1 MALILFVVLSPLE
14 AQKTVP
20 KPEFKAENA
29 SQNAPKQYKLPPEKR
44 LKAIAYARA
53 RHRIYFLDYA
63 TEFAVLLL
71 CLWSGIAARLRAWAV
86 PVTLAILTLADLP
99 WDARRHWLAVH
110 YGISIQHWGGWF
122 SDWSKGAGLGLVF
135 GALILWGVYWL
146 MRRSPARWWFY
157 AWCVAIPLTVLIVY
171 VEPFVIEPLF
181 NRFEPLGRQYPQLAM
196 QIEEI
201 LARAHVQ
208 IPRDHLFV
216 MKASEKTNE
225 LNAYVSGFG
234 SSKRVV
240 LYDTI
245 IAKEPGPPLLTTF
258 GHELGHYVLHHVTE
272 GVVFGLIMTFF
283 GFLIAHLLLRWRTHI
298 GGWETVPLLLLLF
311 TAGSFLGDP
320 IANAFSRHL
329 EHEADR
335 YALEITHGIV
345 PDAGKAAAVAFQ
357 IEGEADLEDPSPGPF
372 VKFWLYS
379 HPPIADR
386 LQFALNYDP
395 WREGQKPKY
404 VR

>member
-1 MALILFVVLSPLE
+1 V
-14 AQKTVP
+14 
-20 KPEFKAENA
+20 
-29 SQNAPKQYKLPPEKR
+29 
-44 LKAIAYARA
+44 
-53 RHRIYFLDYA
+53 
-63 TEFAVLLL
+63 
-71 CLWSGIAARLRAWAV
+71 
-86 PVTLAILTLADLP
+86 
-99 WDARRHWLAVH
+99 
-110 YGISIQHWGGWF
+110 
-122 SDWSKGAGLGLVF
+122 
-135 GALILWGVYWL
+135 
-146 MRRSPARWWFY
+146 RWWFY
-157 AWCVAIPLTVLIVY
+157 AWCVAIPLTVLLVY

-181 NRFEPLGRQYPQLAM
+181 NRFEPLGVQYPQLAT

-201 LARAHVQ
+201 LARAHVR

-245 IAKEPGPPLLTTF
+245 IAKEPGPPLLTTI
-258 GHELGHYVLHHVTE
+258 GHELGHYVLNHIAK
-272 GVVFGLIMTFF
+272 GIGFGLVMTFF
-283 GFLIAHLLLRWRTHI
+283 GFLAAHLLLRWSVPI
-298 GGWETVPLLLLLF
+298 GAWGTVPLLLLLF
-311 TAGSFLGDP
+311 TVGSFLGDP

-335 YALEITHGIV
+335 YALEVTHGIV

-357 IEGEADLEDPSPGPF
+357 IEGETDLEDPSPGPF

-386 LQFALNYDP
+386 LRFALDYDP